1 MVRQKS
7 RSKRSLKDLFSN
19 SLILTTVTVLLITF
33 YLFPLDFLNPFN
45 TAWIANSGDFE
56 QHYIGWQFFRSTPLF
71 QFPLLQIQDYGD
83 ISSNSIIF
91 TDSIPFIA
99 LILKVL
105 PLPSSLQFQYFG
117 PYVFISILLTALLS
131 QKFFV
136 NRGLEQS
143 ISILFSIIIS
153 ITPVLLARATGHT
166 ALTSQWLIIAG
177 FILAQSKK
185 HQFILWFLLLELS
198 LLTHLYMFAMLFGL
212 FLGCTADN
220 IWVKRK
226 PIRRF
231 QCFQLLLCSISL
243 LASLYAFGYI
253 PVVPSN
259 ATASGYGI
267 FSTNLIS
274 ILDPAQYYSSI
285 LPGIPSH
292 YGSHEGIVFPGIV
305 LLFMTLL
312 TTITPDL
319 RRPILQSFLSQ
330 PFILT
335 ICCLFY
341 LFAITPTIHLGAVTI
356 DLGRLPYPFFII
368 GDIFRASGRFVWP
381 LFYFFN
387 LNLLLALA
395 SFFKKRKVSKN
406 VQLLITLLLVSVAI
420 TDLSS
425 FAHDRRLH
433 LKKLL
438 EDNSLSAQS
447 TYKLHKA
454 LSSSQVQNL
463 IFIPNSPE
471 PDGWN
476 KFASYAALHQAKTNG
491 TSLARYNN
499 KQLLIQN
506 RINLKN
512 LTANNLQDALYIF
525 TDPVL
530 FMKMKSL
537 YPQCSQET
545 WLKPNLNN
553 EHKSC
558 WDLLSGHQVIRGYL
572 K

>member
-1 MVRQKS
+1 MIRHKS
-7 RSKRSLKDLFSN
+7 RSKKSFKDLFPN
-19 SLILTTVTVLLITF
+19 SLIFTTVTVLLITVF
-33 YLFPLDFLNPFN
+33 LFPLDFLNPFN
-45 TAWIANSGDFE
+45 TAWITNSGDFE

-105 PLPSSLQFQYFG
+105 PIPSSLQFQYFG

-153 ITPVLLARATGHT
+153 ITPVLLTRATGHT

-198 LLTHLYMFAMLFGL
+198 LLTHLYMFAMLSGL

-319 RRPILQSFLSQ
+319 RRPILQSFLS
-330 PFILT
+330 
-335 ICCLFY
+335 
-341 LFAITPTIHLGAVTI
+341 HLQVPRCRCGRTSWSPPATTHAADATQHRDVT
-356 DLGRLPYPFFII
+356 
-368 GDIFRASGRFVWP
+368 
-381 LFYFFN
+381 
-387 LNLLLALA
+387 
-395 SFFKKRKVSKN
+395 
-406 VQLLITLLLVSVAI
+406 
-420 TDLSS
+420 
-425 FAHDRRLH
+425 
-433 LKKLL
+433 
-438 EDNSLSAQS
+438 
-447 TYKLHKA
+447 
-454 LSSSQVQNL
+454 
-463 IFIPNSPE
+463 
-471 PDGWN
+471 
-476 KFASYAALHQAKTNG
+476 
-491 TSLARYNN
+491 
-499 KQLLIQN
+499 
-506 RINLKN
+506 
-512 LTANNLQDALYIF
+512 
-525 TDPVL
+525 
-530 FMKMKSL
+530 
-537 YPQCSQET
+537 
-545 WLKPNLNN
+545 
-553 EHKSC
+553 
-558 WDLLSGHQVIRGYL
+558 
-572 K
+572 

>member
-7 RSKRSLKDLFSN
+7 RIKRSFKDLFSN
-19 SLILTTVTVLLITF
+19 SLILTTIIVLLITV

-45 TAWIANSGDFE
+45 TAWITNSGDFE

-71 QFPLLQIQDYGD
+71 QFPLFQIQDYGD

-91 TDSIPFIA
+91 TDSIPLVA

-105 PLPSSLQFQYFG
+105 PIPSSLQFQYFG
-117 PYVFISILLTALLS
+117 PYVFISILFTALLS
-131 QKFFV
+131 QKFFL

-143 ISILFSIIIS
+143 ISILLSIIIS
-153 ITPVLLARATGHT
+153 ITPVLLVRATGHT
-166 ALTSQWLIIAG
+166 ALTSQWLIIAAL
-177 FILAQSKK
+177 ILAQSKK

-198 LLTHLYMFAMLFGL
+198 LLTHLYMFAMLVGL

-220 IWVKRK
+220 IWVKK
-226 PIRRF
+226 KIIRRL
-231 QCFQLLLCSISL
+231 QYLQLFLCSIGL

-274 ILDPAQYYSSI
+274 ILDPAHHYSTI
-285 LPGIPSH
+285 LPIIPSH

-312 TTITPDL
+312 TTITTDL
-319 RRPILQSFLSQ
+319 RRPILQSLVSQ

-395 SFFKKRKVSKN
+395 RFFNKKKLSKN
-406 VQLLITLLLVSVAI
+406 VQLLLTLLLIAVAVI
-420 TDLSS
+420 DLSS
-425 FAHDRRLH
+425 FAQDRRLH
-433 LKKLL
+433 FKKLS
-438 EDNSLSAQS
+438 EDNSISAQS
-447 TYKLHKA
+447 AHKLYKA
-454 LSSSQVQNL
+454 LSTSQVENI
-463 IFIPNSPE
+463 IFVPNSPE
-471 PDGWN
+471 PEGWN
-476 KFASYAALHQAKTNG
+476 KFASYAALHQVKTNG

-499 KQLLIQN
+499 KQLLMQN
-506 RINLKN
+506 RRNFNN
-512 LTANNLQDALYIF
+512 LTANNLDDALYIF
-525 TDPVL
+525 TDSVL
-530 FMKMKSL
+530 FMEMKRL

-553 EHKSC
+553 DRKSC